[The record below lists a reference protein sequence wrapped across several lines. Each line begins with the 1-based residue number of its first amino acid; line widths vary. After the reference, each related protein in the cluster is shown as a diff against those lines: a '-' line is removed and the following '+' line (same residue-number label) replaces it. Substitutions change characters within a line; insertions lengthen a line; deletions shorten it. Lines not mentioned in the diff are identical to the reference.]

1 MAYRKGHGSDTAL
14 LSLMEQRR
22 KELDNRKIV
31 GLVYMD
37 LPKTFDML
45 PHSLIIQKLAK
56 YGADENTLSL
66 IKDYL
71 TDRKQRVKLAG
82 TFSPWL
88 PV

>member
-1 MAYRKGHGSDTAL
+1 M
-14 LSLMEQRR
+14 
-22 KELDNRKIV
+22 DNRKIV

-88 PV
+88 PVQTGIPQGQSWGLYFSTYL